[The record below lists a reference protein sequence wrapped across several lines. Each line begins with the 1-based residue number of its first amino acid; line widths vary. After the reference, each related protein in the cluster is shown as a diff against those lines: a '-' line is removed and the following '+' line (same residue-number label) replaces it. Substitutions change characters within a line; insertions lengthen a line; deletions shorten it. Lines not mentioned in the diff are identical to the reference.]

1 MHLHTEFYAMKISLS
16 KSKFKL
22 SVILF
27 LALIATCSY
36 GQENYISISKG
47 GGFTGSATVYKLH
60 ANGDLFKGQGLGDI
74 SFTEKSGMK
83 SCARKKFFKRAES
96 LIKETS
102 SHPGNIY
109 YSITFSQNGK
119 ATTIT
124 WGAEGHTPKDDVK
137 KLYDDLFAKIQ
148 TLKFSAT
155 K

>member
-1 MHLHTEFYAMKISLS
+1 MHLHSEFYAMKIALS
-16 KSKFKL
+16 KPTL
-22 SVILF
+22 LTILF
-27 LALIATCSY
+27 LAFGAFSLQA
-36 GQENYISISKG
+36 QENYISISKG

-60 ANGDLFKGQGLGDI
+60 TNGDVLKGQGLAEMQ
-74 SFTEKSGMK
+74 FTEKSGMK

-148 TLKFSAT
+148 SMKFSPT